1 MRPAARVQT
10 AIEAVAM
17 IFQTPRPADSVLSAF
32 FRARRFI
39 GSKDRSAIAEEVYA
53 VLRAHARLGWW
64 TEKIG
69 LPQDARSQVL
79 VWTMLDGVGYEHLH
93 TLCSG
98 GQYAPAALE
107 PDEQRAL
114 KKLEG
119 ATLTHPEMPSQVKY
133 ECPEWA
139 EAGLR
144 NRFGDGVYRELEAML
159 NAAPLDL
166 RVNILK
172 CDRDT
177 ALKSLRAEGIVAEP
191 TQYSPIGIRVE
202 GRPALGSSKSFKAGL
217 VEIQDEGS
225 QLVAGLV
232 DAKAGEQVVDFCAGA
247 GGKTLA
253 IAASMHNKGRVIAC
267 DVLEKRLGRA
277 AERFRRAG
285 LFNIETRPLKSE
297 RDPWVKRHKG
307 MFDRVLVDAPCS
319 GVGVWRRNPDSRW
332 RVLGPG
338 LSELVPLQHSILDS
352 ASRLVKAGG
361 RLVYATCS
369 MLHEENSAQIA
380 RFLSEHPDFSVVKC
394 GLEGADYLELTPARH
409 QTDGFFGAVLER
421 SKTVGEV
428 APVVSPDVCEDNSDP
443 TS

>member
-10 AIEAVAM
+10 SIEAVASV
-17 IFQTPRPADSVLSAF
+17 FQTPRPADAVLSAF

-53 VLRAHARLGWW
+53 VLRAHARVGWW
-64 TEKIG
+64 TERIG

-79 VWTMLDGVGYEHLH
+79 IWNMLDGVTYEQLH
-93 TLCSG
+93 EICSG
-98 GQYAPAALE
+98 GKYAPAQLT
-107 PDEQRAL
+107 PDEAKAL
-114 KKLEG
+114 RRIEG
-119 ATLTHPEMPSQVKY
+119 GTLDHPEMPSSVKY

-144 NRFGDGVYRELEAML
+144 ARFGADFYRELSAML
-159 NAAPLDL
+159 ESAPLDL
-166 RVNILK
+166 RVNVLK
-172 CDRDT
+172 CDRAT
-177 ALKSLRAEGIVAEP
+177 ALKSLTEEGIRAKP
-191 TQYSPIGIRVE
+191 TPYSPLGIRVE
-202 GRPALGSSKSFKAGL
+202 GRPPLGTSKSFKAGL

-225 QLVAGLV
+225 QMVAGLV

-253 IAASMHNKGRVIAC
+253 IAAAMHNKGRVIAC
-267 DVLEKRLGRA
+267 DVLDKRLKRA

-285 LFNIETRPLKSE
+285 LFNIETRPLTSE

-338 LSELVPLQHSILDS
+338 LSELVPLQYSILES

-369 MLHEENSAQIA
+369 MLNEENAAQIEKFVQA
-380 RFLSEHPDFSVVKC
+380 HPEFSIVKC
-394 GLEGADYLELTPARH
+394 GLDGSDYLEMTPARH

-421 SKTVGEV
+421 SKAV
-428 APVVSPDVCEDNSDP
+428 AAEKAAEAEDAVELAE
-443 TS
+443 

>member
-10 AIEAVAM
+10 AIEAVAAV
-17 IFQTPRPADSVLSAF
+17 FQTPRPADAVLSAF

-64 TEKIG
+64 TEKVG
-69 LPQDARSQVL
+69 LPHDARSQVL
-79 VWTMLDGVGYEHLH
+79 IWSMLDGVDFPHIHEI
-93 TLCSG
+93 CSG
-98 GQYAPAALE
+98 GQYAPAALTPE
-107 PDEQRAL
+107 EAKAL
-114 KKLEG
+114 RKLEG
-119 ATLTHPEMPSQVKY
+119 ATLDHPEMPTAIKY
-133 ECPEWA
+133 ECPDWA

-144 NRFGDGVYRELEAML
+144 ARFGNEFYRELSAML
-159 NAAPLDL
+159 SAAPLDL
-166 RVNILK
+166 RINLLK
-172 CDRDT
+172 CDRET
-177 ALKSLRAEGIVAEP
+177 ALKALAEEGIKA
-191 TQYSPIGIRVE
+191 TATKYSPLGIRVE

-232 DAKAGEQVVDFCAGA
+232 DAKPGEQVVDFCAGA

-253 IAASMHNKGRVIAC
+253 IAAAMRNKGRVIAC

-285 LFNIETRPLKSE
+285 LFNIETRPLSSE

-338 LSELVPLQHSILDS
+338 LSELVPLQQSILES
-352 ASRLVKAGG
+352 ASRLVKPGG

-369 MLHEENSAQIA
+369 MLNEENAGQIEKFVA
-380 RFLSEHPDFSVVKC
+380 AHPDFSVVKC
-394 GLEGADYLELTPARH
+394 GLDGTDYLELTPARH
-409 QTDGFFGAVLER
+409 QTDGFFSAVLER
-421 SKTVGEV
+421 S
-428 APVVSPDVCEDNSDP
+428 A
-443 TS
+443 